1 MTEQIE
7 QLLLSE
13 QDSNIRLGLT
23 LYFSQGGSI
32 VDFSKWLYIE
42 KDVFYQGFLHEL
54 ERMGM
59 ADKFGLDKSIVYL
72 INYIKENFKISR
84 FDFKFI
90 AQNIKYIRCPEN
102 TDISLYLDLLVNIT
116 HLMKKIKKNLVNNLQ

>member
-13 QDSNIRLGLT
+13 DDSNIRLGLT

-42 KDVFYQGFLHEL
+42 KYNGNFCFFYVFGFE
-54 ERMGM
+54 
-59 ADKFGLDKSIVYL
+59 KSIVYL
-72 INYIKENFKISR
+72 IHYITENFKISC

-90 AQNIKYIRCPEN
+90 AQELNYIRCPEN
-102 TDISLYLDLLVNIT
+102 IDISDYLELLVKST
-116 HLMKKIKKNLVNNLQ
+116 ELVKKIKNNLVNNLI